1 MPKLIIPENYT
12 PVIDYM
18 ESQRAIKKIKDF
30 FQQELAY
37 GLQLRRVSAPLFVIP
52 QSGLNDNLSGVER
65 TVSFTLKDM
74 DEQVVEVVQSLAKW
88 KRMALGKYKI
98 PVGHG
103 IYTDMNAIRRDEE
116 LDNIHSI
123 YVDQWDWE
131 KTISKQQRTDEYLQE
146 VVVIIYNAI
155 KNLGDYVNRLY
166 RGLQTEI
173 PNEIYFVTTQELED
187 RWPDKTPK
195 ERENLIAQEKKA
207 VFIKK
212 IGGKL
217 KSGEKHDGR
226 APDYDDWELNG
237 DIILWNEVLG
247 MAFEISSMGIRVDA
261 DAMERQLAL
270 AGAEDR
276 KTMEFHKG
284 ILDGT
289 LPYSIG
295 GGIGQS
301 RLCMFF
307 LRKAHIGEVQV
318 SVWQEDMIKTCR
330 ENNIFLL

>member
-1 MPKLIIPENYT
+1 MSKLIIPEGYT

-37 GLQLRRVSAPLFVIP
+37 GLQLRRVSAPLFVTP
-52 QSGLNDNLSGVER
+52 ESGLNDNLNGVER
-65 TVSFTLKDM
+65 TVQFTLKDM
-74 DEQVVEVVQSLAKW
+74 NEANVEVVQSLAKW
-88 KRMALGKYKI
+88 TRMALGRYNI
-98 PVGHG
+98 PAGHG

-116 LDNIHSI
+116 LDNLHSI

-131 KTISKQQRTDEYLQE
+131 KVITKEQRTDEYLE
-146 VVVIIYNAI
+146 ETVVTIYNAV

-166 RGLQTEI
+166 RDIQTEL
-173 PNEIYFVTTQELED
+173 PNEIFFITSQELED

-195 ERENLIAQEKKA
+195 EREDLIAEEKRA

-212 IGGKL
+212 IGGAL
-217 KSGEKHDGR
+217 RSGERHDGR

-247 MAFEISSMGIRVDA
+247 RSFEISSMGIRVDA
-261 DAMERQLAL
+261 DAMERQLKA

-276 KTMEFHKG
+276 KNLPFHDD
-284 ILDGT
+284 ILHDR

-301 RLCMFF
+301 RLCMYF

-318 SVWQEDMIKTCR
+318 SVWPEDMMKECR
-330 ENNIFLL
+330 DNNIFLL

>member
-1 MPKLIIPENYT
+1 MSKLIIPENYT

-37 GLQLRRVSAPLFVIP
+37 GLSLRRVSAPLFVTP

-74 DEQVVEVVQSLAKW
+74 NEQPVEVVQSLAKW
-88 KRMALGKYKI
+88 KRMALGKYNI

-131 KTISKQQRTDEYLQE
+131 KTISKDQRTDEYLKE

-173 PNEIYFVTTQELED
+173 PNEIFFVTTQELED

-195 ERENLIAQEKKA
+195 ERENLIAEEKRA
-207 VFIKK
+207 VFIKN

-261 DAMERQLAL
+261 DAMRRQLAL
-270 AGAEDR
+270 AGTEDR
-276 KTMEFHKG
+276 AKLEFHKG
-284 ILDGT
+284 ILEGT

-318 SVWQEDMIKTCR
+318 SVWQDDMIKTCK

>member
-1 MPKLIIPENYT
+1 MAKLIIPKDYT

-37 GLQLRRVSAPLFVIP
+37 GLSLRRVSAPLFVIP
-52 QSGLNDNLSGVER
+52 ESGLNDNLSGVER

-74 DEQVVEVVQSLAKW
+74 DEQAVEVVQSLAKW
-88 KRMALGKYKI
+88 KRMALGKYNI

-131 KTISKQQRTDEYLQE
+131 KTISKEQRTEEYLRE
-146 VVVIIYNAI
+146 TVVIIYNAI

-173 PNEIYFVTTQELED
+173 PNEIFFISTQELED

-195 ERENLIAQEKKA
+195 ERENLIAEEKRA
-207 VFIKK
+207 VFISK

-247 MAFEISSMGIRVDA
+247 MAFEISSMGIRVDEK
-261 DAMERQLAL
+261 AMAEQLKL
-270 AGAEDR
+270 AGVEER
-276 KTMEFHKG
+276 KNMDFHRSVLSG
-284 ILDGT
+284 EI
-289 LPYSIG
+289 PYSIG

-318 SVWQEDMIKTCR
+318 SVWDKDMIKECKK
-330 ENNIFLL
+330 NNIFLL

>member
-1 MPKLIIPENYT
+1 MSKLIVPAGYK
-12 PVIDYM
+12 PVIDFM

-37 GLQLRRVSAPLFVIP
+37 GLNLRRVSAPLFVIP
-52 QSGLNDNLSGVER
+52 ESGLNDNLSGVER
-65 TVSFTLKDM
+65 TVRFELKDM
-74 DEQVVEVVQSLAKW
+74 DEKPVEIVQSLAKW
-88 KRMALGKYKI
+88 KRMALGKYEIK
-98 PVGHG
+98 PGNG

-116 LDNIHSI
+116 LDNLHSI

-131 KTISKQQRTDEYLQE
+131 KVITKEQRTDEYLEE
-146 VVVIIYNAI
+146 VVITIYNAV

-166 RGLQTEI
+166 RDIQTEL
-173 PNEIYFVTTQELED
+173 PNEIYFVTSQELED
-187 RWPDKTPK
+187 RYPEMTPK
-195 ERENLIAQEKKA
+195 ERENAIAEEKRA

-237 DIILWNEVLG
+237 DIILWDEILE
-247 MAFEISSMGIRVDA
+247 MAFEISSMGIRVDEE
-261 DAMERQLAL
+261 AMERQLKL
-270 AGAEDR
+270 ADAQDR
-276 KTMEFHKG
+276 KEFEFHKA
-284 ILDGT
+284 ILNGE
-289 LPYSIG
+289 LPYSVG

-318 SVWQEDMIKTCR
+318 SVWPQDMIQECKK
-330 ENNIFLL
+330 NNIFLL

>member
-1 MPKLIIPENYT
+1 MSKLIIPEGYT

-37 GLQLRRVSAPLFVIP
+37 GLQLRRVSAPLFVTP
-52 QSGLNDNLSGVER
+52 ESGLNDNLNGVER
-65 TVSFTLKDM
+65 TVQFTLKDM
-74 DEQVVEVVQSLAKW
+74 NEANVEVVQSLAKW
-88 KRMALGKYKI
+88 KRMALGRYNI
-98 PVGHG
+98 PAGHG

-116 LDNIHSI
+116 LDNLHSI

-131 KTISKQQRTDEYLQE
+131 KVITKEQRTDEYLE
-146 VVVIIYNAI
+146 ETVVTIYNAV

-166 RGLQTEI
+166 RDIQTEL
-173 PNEIYFVTTQELED
+173 PNEIFFITSQELED

-195 ERENLIAQEKKA
+195 EREDLIAEEKRA

-212 IGGKL
+212 IGGAL
-217 KSGEKHDGR
+217 RSGERHDGR

-247 MAFEISSMGIRVDA
+247 RSFEISSMGIRVDA
-261 DAMERQLAL
+261 DAMERQLKA

-276 KTMEFHKG
+276 KDLPFHDD
-284 ILDGT
+284 ILHDR

-301 RLCMFF
+301 RLCMYF

-318 SVWQEDMIKTCR
+318 SVWPEDMMKECR
-330 ENNIFLL
+330 DNNIFLL